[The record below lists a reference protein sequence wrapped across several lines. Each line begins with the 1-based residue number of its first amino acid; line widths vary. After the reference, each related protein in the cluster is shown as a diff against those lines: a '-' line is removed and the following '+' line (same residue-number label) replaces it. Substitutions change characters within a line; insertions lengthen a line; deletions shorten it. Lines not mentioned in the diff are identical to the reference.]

1 MTYPFSPAFAPV
13 CPSHLYLA
21 TPPLS
26 CVGLVLG
33 LCRWVAKTGDTVAV
47 SLVEFDFLISK
58 SKIEEGEDFTKYIN
72 PNSRAEVCDCP
83 ACGFVLDPHC
93 HP

>member
-1 MTYPFSPAFAPV
+1 M
-13 CPSHLYLA
+13 
-21 TPPLS
+21 
-26 CVGLVLG
+26 LG